1 MKNTFKLLAIFMGSL
16 TIIIVGALTGYFL
29 ISKNKTFYIYDVRFV
44 EPVSSMEGFIY
55 TEIPNSLLEDE
66 EGEKADAV
74 SDGESAG
81 TTEGVEGEEEEEFT
95 EYTAI
100 KNQTI
105 YMKSEATNIMPIA
118 VYVNASIK
126 VNSVEITSS
135 NTDIAKIVYKD
146 GGCFVQF
153 LREGF
158 VTITSDFHGVKDS
171 FSVQIYDQLPSNFN
185 VYDYDYY
192 GDYAELFPN
201 RLITYA
207 DDTEYRY
214 DYFLNNVS
222 NTGSNAN
229 INGDLIRIDRDN
241 LKEDVFSNVYIDSV
255 TNELVV
261 KCKKPEDLQKDN
273 LDSTIIL
280 QSFYY
285 SDNDEIV
292 IENNYEVKVHV
303 VRYIPEFLQLEV
315 SSNPDFSEK
324 IVFTNT
330 IKKDISTIITEDMM
344 LNPEL
349 ITDEVEK
356 ELDNCLK
363 AEKAENYLNNN
374 GERSTYKAFFT
385 DNVEKLYVRIRMVY
399 TNGDVVYLKHNNNA
413 LITFNGLESSPY
425 CVMDPTKDYY
435 IMTLSDSTYFDAPG
449 KKFNIGISLIGFSFT
464 HTFEFEYKAR
474 TNANVLDFYDL
485 DSETGIY
492 TFKYWDNRAKFG
504 NEVYNKDGKVVAFGV

>member
-201 RLITYA
+201 R
-207 DDTEYRY
+207 
-214 DYFLNNVS
+214 
-222 NTGSNAN
+222 
-229 INGDLIRIDRDN
+229 
-241 LKEDVFSNVYIDSV
+241 
-255 TNELVV
+255 
-261 KCKKPEDLQKDN
+261 
-273 LDSTIIL
+273 
-280 QSFYY
+280 
-285 SDNDEIV
+285 
-292 IENNYEVKVHV
+292 
-303 VRYIPEFLQLEV
+303 
-315 SSNPDFSEK
+315 
-324 IVFTNT
+324 
-330 IKKDISTIITEDMM
+330 
-344 LNPEL
+344 
-349 ITDEVEK
+349 
-356 ELDNCLK
+356 
-363 AEKAENYLNNN
+363 
-374 GERSTYKAFFT
+374 
-385 DNVEKLYVRIRMVY
+385 
-399 TNGDVVYLKHNNNA
+399 
-413 LITFNGLESSPY
+413 
-425 CVMDPTKDYY
+425 
-435 IMTLSDSTYFDAPG
+435 
-449 KKFNIGISLIGFSFT
+449 
-464 HTFEFEYKAR
+464 
-474 TNANVLDFYDL
+474 
-485 DSETGIY
+485 
-492 TFKYWDNRAKFG
+492 
-504 NEVYNKDGKVVAFGV
+504 